1 MRLRLVFA
9 GLSCAMSVAC
19 GGKVIFENTSST
31 GGAGGHLS
39 TTTTHAATSTS
50 TKATTAVSV
59 GTTTTN
65 VSVGTTVNSA
75 VSVSAVTTGA
85 SMCDTGQL
93 GGFGPICD
101 NCASCAEGNTCAMS
115 LQILENDPDG
125 AQLLNCFQSCP
136 QNSQACYTSCQ
147 NAHPQGNQL
156 YYKLYDCIVCNA
168 CPQNCNAAQN
178 CGTFG
183 G

>member
-1 MRLRLVFA
+1 
-9 GLSCAMSVAC
+9 MSVAC
-19 GGKVIFENTSST
+19 GGKVIFENASST
-31 GGAGGHLS
+31 GGAGGHVS
-39 TTTTHAATSTS
+39 TSHAATS
-50 TKATTAVSV
+50 TKATTV

-65 VSVGTTVNSA
+65 ASIVVGTTVNSA
-75 VSVSAVTTGA
+75 VSGSAVTTGA

-101 NCASCAEGNTCAMS
+101 SCAACAEQNECAMS

-136 QNSQACYTSCQ
+136 QNSQPCYTMCE
-147 NAHPQGNQL
+147 NAHPQGTQL
-156 YYKLYDCIVCNA
+156 YWKLYDCIVCNA

-178 CGTFG
+178 CMTFG